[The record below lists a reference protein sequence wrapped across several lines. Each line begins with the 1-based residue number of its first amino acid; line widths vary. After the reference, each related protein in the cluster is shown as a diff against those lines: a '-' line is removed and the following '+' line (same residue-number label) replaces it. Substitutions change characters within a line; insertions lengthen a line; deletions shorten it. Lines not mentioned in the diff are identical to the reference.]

1 MWKIFIDKLDSI
13 NKHLMLLLNY
23 DGGYITRRT
32 KLRLALIICVFVV
45 SNSNMKAEEFKD
57 SIPVGDHPFQSSSK
71 EESKLDKFSSSRL
84 YQMTYVGVP
93 LVAAGLIVKREDDH
107 FRSLRNDYMPKFRN
121 HTDDYLQFA
130 PAAVMFGLK
139 TAGVEGRSSWGR
151 MLVSDAFA
159 AMLMGGVVN
168 TLKTTTHVMRPDG
181 SNNHSFPSGHTA
193 TAFMTATML
202 SKEYGH
208 KSPWISIG
216 AYTTATAT
224 GLMRMANNKH
234 WLSDVL
240 TGAGIG
246 ILTTEMGYWIG
257 DLIFKNKGIN
267 HSATT
272 DFQLDGGI
280 DNPSFASLYVGLN
293 VPLSKYDI
301 NENNSFHTSSGSS
314 VGLEGAYFFNPYLGI
329 GGRFTVSNTALIS
342 NGDKAEEN
350 SFDAVSLC
358 GGSYFSYPLSQRW
371 AIGSKLLCGF
381 VHYPRLELSNVTV
394 DTRNGVCFGSGL
406 SCSFK
411 ANKNYG
417 IRFFLDYNLQP
428 SHNKASGEWMN
439 TLACGAS
446 FALLL

>member
-1 MWKIFIDKLDSI
+1 MTK
-13 NKHLMLLLNY
+13 
-23 DGGYITRRT
+23 RT
-32 KLRLALIICVFVV
+32 KLRTASIICVFVV
-45 SNSNMKAEEFKD
+45 GNGNVAAQELKD
-57 SIPVGDHPFQSSSK
+57 SIPVAGQSYLHHTT
-71 EESKLDKFSSSRL
+71 EERKLDKFSSSRL
-84 YQMTYVGVP
+84 YQMTYTAIP
-93 LVAAGLIVKREDDH
+93 LVAAGLIVKSEDDH
-107 FRSLRNDYMPKFRN
+107 FRSLRNDYMPEFSN
-121 HTDDYLQFA
+121 HTDDYMQFA
-130 PAAVMFGLK
+130 PAAVMLGLK
-139 TAGVEGRSSWGR
+139 AAGVKGRSSWGR

-168 TLKTTTHVMRPDG
+168 TLKTTTYVMRPDG

-224 GLMRMANNKH
+224 GLMRMTNNKH

-240 TGAGIG
+240 TGAGVG

-257 DLIFKNKGIN
+257 DLIFKNKGV
-267 HSATT
+267 SYSPAT
-272 DFQLDGGI
+272 DFQLDGEM
-280 DNPSFASLYVGLN
+280 NKPSFVSLYVGLN
-293 VPLSKYDI
+293 VPLSMYDI
-301 NENNSFHTSSGSS
+301 DEDNTFRTSSGSS
-314 VGLEGAYFFNPYLGI
+314 AGLEGAYFFNPYIGI
-329 GGRFTVSNTALIS
+329 GGRFTLSNTALIV
-342 NGDKAEEN
+342 NGDRAEEN

-371 AIGSKLLCGF
+371 SIGSKLLCGF
-381 VHYPRLELSNVTV
+381 VHYPRLELSDVTV
-394 DTRNGVCFGSGL
+394 GARNGVCFGSGL

-411 ANKNYG
+411 ANNNYG

-428 SHNKASGEWMN
+428 SHNKASREWMN